1 MREKIAEALKAAIK
15 TGDKRRTATLRMIN
29 AAIQDRDI
37 AHRGTGKGPATD
49 DDVMQI
55 LVRMVKQREE
65 SAKAFEEGNRPE
77 LAAQERDEI
86 GIIRDF
92 QPKQLD
98 DDAMKEA
105 VQAAIQETGAQG
117 LRDMGRVMT
126 VLKDKYAGQMD
137 LGKAGGVVKAMLQ

>member
-1 MREKIAEALKAAIK
+1 MREKIAEALKTAIK

-98 DDAMKEA
+98 DDAVKEA
-105 VQAAIQETGAQG
+105 VQAAIHETGAQG

-137 LGKAGGVVKAMLQ
+137 LGKAGGIVKAMLQ

>member
-1 MREKIAEALKAAIK
+1 MREKIAEALKTAIK

-137 LGKAGGVVKAMLQ
+137 LGKAGGIVKAMLQ